1 MKNITHVYE
10 VAQGSI
16 IKTLF
21 LTKTIEFLILV
32 QLSPKNEMF
41 HALKD
46 YAR

>member
-16 IKTLF
+16 IKALF
-21 LTKTIEFLILV
+21 LTKTIDFLILV

-46 YAR
+46 CVR